1 MLLALPTFTAGAAQI
16 AWDNA
21 SQPAYDDGWQAGD
34 NGGSGFAPWT
44 ITSTADGMT
53 TIGSSTANGDMQPP
67 TGDIDSPGGRAW
79 AITVAP
85 NGTSLTAVR
94 PLIGSLGIGQ
104 HLSFDVDGIC
114 TSPNSEFMDVVL
126 GNAGGERW
134 SLSIHPA
141 AIHMVYPGGTG
152 LGALVS
158 PSTPEGLHID
168 FSLTG
173 PDTFEATARVLGA
186 EPVFASGNLNG
197 AAGSAIDQIAL
208 SYAPSLDPGDPFY
221 VNNLAVTPE
230 PGLPVTCAGLV
241 LALTLRRG
249 RRRAPRR
256 D

>member
-1 MLLALPTFTAGAAQI
+1 
-16 AWDNA
+16 
-21 SQPAYDDGWQAGD
+21 
-34 NGGSGFAPWT
+34 
-44 ITSTADGMT
+44 
-53 TIGSSTANGDMQPP
+53 
-67 TGDIDSPGGRAW
+67 
-79 AITVAP
+79 
-85 NGTSLTAVR
+85 
-94 PLIGSLGIGQ
+94 
-104 HLSFDVDGIC
+104 
-114 TSPNSEFMDVVL
+114 
-126 GNAGGERW
+126 
-134 SLSIHPA
+134 
-141 AIHMVYPGGTG
+141 MVYPGGTG

-230 PGLPVTCAGLV
+230 PGLPATCAGLV

-249 RRRAPRR
+249 RRRTPRR